1 MEQPAMQLWELEME
15 EIRREL
21 SQQEEHL
28 EHLWVDI
35 GGEG

>member
-1 MEQPAMQLWELEME
+1 MEQPVMQLWERE

-28 EHLWVDI
+28 EQLWVDL